1 MSVTLETRDFTGIK
15 VLISFSPG
23 YEDEDFEY
31 SLIQLNI
38 MKYKVTEIE
47 N

>member
-23 YEDEDFEY
+23 YEDEEY